1 MINKQIIRFQNLQQ
15 VFFFFGPIMT
25 SSWLQASREL
35 CCYYL
40 IRALG
45 QSTTEGQKS
54 NIQVVQP
61 PGLKEKH
68 PRADGAALSV
78 LRYHMATSWA
88 SLFPGA
94 ATCGSVQTEQ
104 RSSSMQSGSLIAG
117 TYICFLLVVPSSIFL
132 SQCFHCDE
140 WQDVIMLWLRA
151 VSEPAMD

>member
-1 MINKQIIRFQNLQQ
+1 MIHKQIIRYQNLQQ
-15 VFFFFGPIMT
+15 VFGVFFFGQIMT
-25 SSWLQASREL
+25 LSWLQASWEL

-45 QSTTEGQKS
+45 RSTSSTAT
-54 NIQVVQP
+54 
-61 PGLKEKH
+61 
-68 PRADGAALSV
+68 RAERDASTCRRSRALSV
-78 LRYHMATSWA
+78 LGYRMATSWA
-88 SLFPGA
+88 SLFPGGA
-94 ATCGSVQTEQ
+94 ACGSVQTEQ
-104 RSSSMQSGSLIAG
+104 RSCSIQSGSLIAG